1 MQLPSYQS
9 FPKKLRRP
17 LAIAG
22 ISLIAITVLVVV
34 FYFLAQP
41 YVQSQL
47 GPVEDRSSGRV
58 TFKVPAKLVQDDT
71 LISRLFGGSENSDT
85 VERASVWS
93 WRETEAKDTLDNL
106 LFSMGY
112 SYVVAQGSIP
122 SDRASVIAQLK
133 QSSQATVISRIQT
146 ITGCRDTTAVK
157 LYDLS
162 PAGAKG
168 FYYDYSCVDDR
179 ENKLHGLVGFL
190 LVDNSNELHLV
201 MMLGRDG
208 IWQNNQSRIATI
220 LNGIGVKRQ

>member
-9 FPKKLRRP
+9 FPRKLRRP

-146 ITGCRDTTAVK
+146 ITGCRDTPAVK
-157 LYDLS
+157 L
-162 PAGAKG
+162 
-168 FYYDYSCVDDR
+168 YDYSCVDDR